1 MSILVQTYQRG
12 WAPPP
17 TKPTG
22 QPWQVGGGEGQVGGA
37 GRCPKHPVQCAVYST
52 VYYTFSLIPLSC
64 RSTALG
70 KGGVG
75 GGGGGEGGRGGGGG
89 EGREGHCLIQKL

>member
-1 MSILVQTYQRG
+1 M
-12 WAPPP
+12 
-17 TKPTG
+17 G
-22 QPWQVGGGEGQVGGA
+22 QGGA
-37 GRCPKHPVQCAVYST
+37 QSTLCSVQYT
-52 VYYTFSLIPLSC
+52 VLYTFSLIPLSC